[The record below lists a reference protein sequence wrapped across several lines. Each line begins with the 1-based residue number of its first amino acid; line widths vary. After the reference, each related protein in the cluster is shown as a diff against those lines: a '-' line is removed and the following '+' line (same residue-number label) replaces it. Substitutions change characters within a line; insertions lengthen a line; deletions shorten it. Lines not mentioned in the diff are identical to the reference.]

1 MWASAALLLAMYL
14 MVQQVPFSTGVA
26 CAAMTTGTCGMKA
39 AIGIRATS
47 VESVVYRICDTL
59 LYQWRA
65 GAGRCDEPH
74 ASALLRSPAARG
86 LSDGEIRQRVDNF
99 VICCRLMQV
108 QFQIVNI
115 LQVAFR

>member
-14 MVQQVPFSTGVA
+14 MVQQFPFSTGLA

-74 ASALLRSPAARG
+74 ASALLRSPAARI
-86 LSDGEIRQRVDNF
+86 LSDGEIRQRVYNF